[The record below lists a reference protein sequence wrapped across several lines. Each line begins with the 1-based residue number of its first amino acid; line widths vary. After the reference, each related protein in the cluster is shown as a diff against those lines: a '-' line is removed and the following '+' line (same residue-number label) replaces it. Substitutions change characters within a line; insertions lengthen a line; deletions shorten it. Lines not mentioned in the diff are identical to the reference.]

1 MSMVPTVAAQAE
13 VARYRHGRVPRAVRE
28 RQVIEAAEQLFA
40 EQGFAAASMDELS
53 RRVGVSKPV
62 VYALVG
68 NKEELFRHCV
78 ERMSATLAERVTA
91 AVAAAAG
98 PRAQMEAATL
108 AFFRFVAQQPRLWEV
123 LAFDTGPFSADAA
136 AIRHT
141 QNLLVAALLDAA
153 AQRGGAAADPIRA
166 SALASAVNG
175 AIEALARWW
184 HDHEDVA
191 PEELTSL
198 AVRLLLPGLELLL
211 AA

>member
-1 MSMVPTVAAQAE
+1 MSTVPPLAAQAE

-68 NKEELFRHCV
+68 SKEELFRRCV

-91 AVAAAAG
+91 AVAAAPD
-98 PRAQMEAATL
+98 PRSQMEAATL
-108 AFFRFVAQQPRLWEV
+108 SFFRFVAQQPRLWEV

-141 QNLLVAALLDAA
+141 QNVLVAALLDGA

-184 HDHEDVA
+184 HGHEDVA
-191 PEELTSL
+191 PEELTRL
-198 AVRLLLPGLELLL
+198 AVGLLLPGLEQLL